1 MVFIDTGTKS
11 NPPIAHIEQV
21 LKNHNVDH
29 EKIAYIV
36 LTHAHQDHFQN
47 LPDLQKIAPNAK
59 SVCHKNDLRTIRY
72 PFLMDPTWFEGLYYN
87 GLTKW
92 GVYSYSAFYAV
103 FSNFYFKTIQ
113 KVNKIEAYVKNEAV
127 IKVGQEKI
135 HIIPVQ
141 GHSQG
146 HLCVLDGRKNLFL
159 GDFVPFTPWVDPTEQ
174 GIDLIVASI
183 KRILEFSTAQV
194 KRGVRAHGDIRRED
208 PQTWEIDTWE
218 NERRR
223 FQFFLETI
231 YETLDRIPKVI
242 HGKEC
247 TIQELT
253 SIFAPHYLRYSKLMR
268 TIFIPP
274 AITWGIAYA
283 LKLKKEGLISTIRK
297 KGQYFWTA

>member
-1 MVFIDTGTKS
+1 MPSDHLKKKVRTNLGKVLVDPDFFLFRPLQHYRTNANIILLRTDPMVFIDTGTKN

-21 LKNHNVDH
+21 LKNHRVDP
-29 EKIAYIV
+29 EKIGYIV

-47 LPDLQKIAPNAK
+47 LPDLQKIAPYAK
-59 SVCHKNDLRTIRY
+59 TICHKNDLRTIRY

-127 IKVGQEKI
+127 IRVGQEKI

-159 GDFVPFTPWVDPTEQ
+159 GDFVPFTPWVDPTER

-183 KRILEFSTAQV
+183 KRVLEFSTAQEI
-194 KRGVRAHGDIRRED
+194 GRASCRE
-208 PQTWEIDTWE
+208 
-218 NERRR
+218 R
-223 FQFFLETI
+223 
-231 YETLDRIPKVI
+231 V
-242 HGKEC
+242 
-247 TIQELT
+247 
-253 SIFAPHYLRYSKLMR
+253 
-268 TIFIPP
+268 
-274 AITWGIAYA
+274 
-283 LKLKKEGLISTIRK
+283 
-297 KGQYFWTA
+297 